1 MKYIYL
7 QMKYNIKLLFTLIL
21 SLSIN
26 YIVNSQELIFKSEC
40 FIGDEIHKQKIDTI
54 FTNQNIN
61 LEFYSKNFENFVP
74 TYFPKKL
81 KNKKPKPIIIQF
93 ENGYRVEYYNEN
105 NLLKK
110 YSITEGNSQTFDV
123 NIFYLDNNYPYK
135 LIEYFPVL
143 QHSENGL
150 FSIQYYLR
158 YNDKNDLVEIETVDN
173 YGYLCRIK
181 LINSTLHNSSFT
193 KP

>member
-1 MKYIYL
+1 
-7 QMKYNIKLLFTLIL
+7 MKYNIKLLFTLIF

-40 FIGDEIHKQKIDTI
+40 FIGGEVLEQKIDTI
-54 FTNQNIN
+54 FTNQKIN
-61 LEFYSKNFENFVP
+61 LEFYSKNFESFVP

-81 KNKKPKPIIIQF
+81 KNKKPKKPIIIQF
-93 ENGYRVEYYNEN
+93 KNGYRVEYYNEN

-143 QHSENGL
+143 HHSENGL

-173 YGYLCRIK
+173 YGYICRIK